1 MRNAIKKNLLADHR
15 TDISRCV
22 RCGACSTV
30 CPSFLADRRESRS
43 PRGRMALI
51 EAVLDGKLKVSDVYK
66 DRLAT
71 CTGCMACESA
81 CASGVPFSLV
91 IEAAKEQAVRES
103 GPGIVA
109 GIVSAALKRPV
120 LMRSLAW
127 LAPVALHY
135 SGDAVKGNEARV
147 RSAVR
152 HDPHPCPSPLEG
164 EGKRE
169 RGLFQRGVR
178 SEKKSKQDT
187 RGRVAF
193 FPGCAVR
200 YFQPDIEQATIT
212 VLEALGYE
220 VIVPEGLQC
229 CGRPYLSLGDREAAE
244 KLAAKNADIL
254 SSLDVDAIVT
264 SCASCGLTF
273 KKEYPGLLDATGR
286 EQVRVLDIHEFLS
299 GNLAGLELGA
309 VNEQVTWHDP
319 CHLGRGQ
326 GLSGLAR
333 EVLREIPGIELV
345 EMKQPD
351 RCCGF
356 GGIMRLSH
364 PTLSG
369 TIGEAKARDIAL
381 TGASLAVTGCPGCR
395 MQIADSLK
403 RAASDIRVVHTVQVI
418 AEALKIADCGF
429 QIADLESTTEG
440 KQGNK
445 K

>member
-1 MRNAIKKNLLADHR
+1 MAHSNCNELAAMSRHQNAMKHKHTQNINSLDRYRK
-15 TDISRCV
+15 DITRCV

-43 PRGRMALI
+43 PRGRIALI
-51 EAVLDGKLKVSDVYK
+51 EAVLDGKLRVSDVYK

-91 IEAAKEQAVRES
+91 IQAAKEQAVQES

-127 LAPVALHY
+127 LAPVALRY
-135 SGDAVKGNEARV
+135 SGETLKGKSAVQSSKFRV
-147 RSAVR
+147 RSKT
-152 HDPHPCPSPLEG
+152 EI
-164 EGKRE
+164 
-169 RGLFQRGVR
+169 
-178 SEKKSKQDT
+178 KKSK
-187 RGRVAF
+187 GRVAF

-200 YFQPDIEQATIT
+200 YFQPDIEQASIS

-229 CGRPYLSLGDREAAE
+229 CGRPYLSLGDRAAAE

-254 SSLDVDAIVT
+254 SELDADAIVT
-264 SCASCGLTF
+264 ACASCGLTF
-273 KKEYPGLLDATGR
+273 KKDYPGLLDAGGR
-286 EQVRVLDIHEFLS
+286 EQVHVLDIHEFLA
-299 GNLAGLELGA
+299 GKLAGLELGM
-309 VNEQVTWHDP
+309 VNEQITWHDP

-326 GLSGLAR
+326 GLGGTAR
-333 EVLREIPGIELV
+333 EVLAGIPGITLV
-345 EMKQPD
+345 EMKQPE

-356 GGIMRLSH
+356 GGVMRLSH
-364 PTLSG
+364 PALSD
-369 TIGEAKARDIAL
+369 TIGDAKAKDIAG
-381 TGASLAVTGCPGCR
+381 TGAALAVTGCPGCR
-395 MQIADSLK
+395 MQITDSLK

-418 AEALKIADCGF
+418 EKALRSAECGLRNER
-429 QIADLESTTEG
+429 QKTAAVKT
-440 KQGNK
+440 
-445 K
+445 